1 MNITTVNRF
10 GLLGFIILLSFWGF
24 VVFQIM
30 DTQEEESIKN
40 QSYHLRSY
48 NIANELRQSSDDLTR
63 MARTY
68 VSTGNTIYE
77 QYYFEILAIRNGE
90 APRPKKY
97 PSTYWYTSLATDSA
111 TLSNLGEPVPL
122 QTLMHEMGFTE
133 KEFSLLRKS
142 QSRSDTLVHLERQAF
157 AAMKGLFD
165 DGDGN
170 FTIKGKPNRAFAT
183 NLLFSPQYNEAKISI
198 MEPIQEF
205 LEAVEYRMDSEHMAL
220 QGRQTQYL
228 WYGILLVII
237 STLMALMIAGYVR
250 TKIVSPIFS
259 LERDAQIIADGN
271 YKARCKVNVKNEIG
285 SLGQSLNEM
294 ANCIELD
301 INKLR
306 QMATTDELVGISNRR
321 AFMKSLEL
329 EVERSHRYSSPLS
342 LLMMDVDNFKSFNDT
357 YGHLIGD
364 EVLKLICNVSLTAL
378 RDNDLMGRIG
388 GEEFAFLFP
397 ETNIDSA
404 IIVAERIR
412 TAVEHSSI
420 IYDSEKLH
428 VTVSIGATQLVKDDA
443 IDAFQK
449 RADMAMYK
457 SKENG
462 RNQTSWL

>member
-1 MNITTVNRF
+1 M
-10 GLLGFIILLSFWGF
+10 LGFVILLSLWGF

-30 DTQEEESIKN
+30 DIQEEQSIKN
-40 QSYHLRSY
+40 EAYHLRSY

-68 VSTGNTIYE
+68 VATGNEIYE

-90 APRPKKY
+90 APRPNKY

-111 TLSNLGEPVPL
+111 SLSNLGEPIPL
-122 QTLMHEMGFTE
+122 QTIMREMGFTE

-142 QSRSDTLVHLERQAF
+142 QNRSDTLVRLERQAF

-165 DGDGN
+165 DGNGN
-170 FTIKGKPNRAFAT
+170 FTVKGKPDRVFAT
-183 NLLFSPQYNEAKISI
+183 NLLFSPQYNEEKVSI
-198 MEPIQEF
+198 MKPIQEF
-205 LEAVEYRMDSEHMAL
+205 LEAVEYRMASESKAL

-228 WYGILLVII
+228 WYAIFLIII
-237 STLMALMIAGYVR
+237 STLMALIIASYVR
-250 TKIVSPIFS
+250 GKIVAPIFS
-259 LERDAQIIADGN
+259 LEHDARVIAGGD
-271 YKARCKVNVKNEIG
+271 YQARCNVNVKNEIG

-294 ANCIELD
+294 ASCIELD
-301 INKLR
+301 INKLKK
-306 QMATTDELVGISNRR
+306 MATTDELVGISNRG

-329 EVERSHRYSSPLS
+329 EVERSHRYGNPLS

-364 EVLKLICNVSLTAL
+364 EVLKVICNVSQTVL

-388 GEEFAFLFP
+388 GEEFAILFP
-397 ETNIDSA
+397 ATNIDSA

-412 TAVEHSSI
+412 TAVENTSL
-420 IYDSEKLH
+420 IYDSEKLYI
-428 VTVSIGATQLVKDDA
+428 TISIGVTQLVKDDV
-443 IDAFQK
+443 IDAFKK

-457 SKENG
+457 SKESG

>member
-1 MNITTVNRF
+1 MKIATVNRF
-10 GLLGFIILLSFWGF
+10 SLLGFIILLSFWGF

-30 DTQEEESIKN
+30 DIQEEQSIKN
-40 QSYHLRSY
+40 ESYHLQSY

-68 VSTGNTIYE
+68 VSTGNAIYE
-77 QYYFEILAIRNGE
+77 QYYFKILAIRNGE

-97 PSTYWYTSLATDSA
+97 PSTYWYTSLATDS
-111 TLSNLGEPVPL
+111 TSLSNLGEPVPL
-122 QTLMHEMGFTE
+122 HTLMHEMGFTE

-142 QSRSDTLVHLERQAF
+142 QSRSDTLVRLERQAF

-165 DGDGN
+165 DGNGN

-183 NLLFSPQYNEAKISI
+183 NLLFSPQYNEAKVSI

-205 LEAVEYRMDSEHMAL
+205 LEAVEYRMASENMAL

-228 WYGILLVII
+228 WHAILLVII
-237 STLMALMIAGYVR
+237 STLIALIIAGYVR
-250 TKIVSPIFS
+250 TKIVFPIFS
-259 LERDAQIIADGN
+259 LKRDAQIIAEGN
-271 YKARCKVNVKNEIG
+271 YKARCMVNVKNEIG

-301 INKLR
+301 INKL
-306 QMATTDELVGISNRR
+306 QEMATTDELVGISNRR
-321 AFMKSLEL
+321 ALITSLKFEM
-329 EVERSHRYSSPLS
+329 ERSHRYGSSLS
-342 LLMMDVDNFKSFNDT
+342 LLIMDVDNFKSFNDT

-364 EVLKLICNVSLTAL
+364 EVLKLICNVSQTAL
-378 RDNDLMGRIG
+378 RDNDLMGRLG
-388 GEEFAFLFP
+388 GEEFAFLLP

-412 TAVEHSSI
+412 SAVEHSSL

-428 VTVSIGATQLVKDDA
+428 ITVSIGATQLVKDDA
-443 IDAFQK
+443 IDTFQK